1 MENIRNGEWMEI
13 LRRIFGN
20 STHLKLLLLFYND
33 NAYFDNIT
41 GLTKQLGKSHVTV
54 RKVVNDLVRA
64 GVLKELDIG
73 KSRVVML
80 NTDSPCTKAV
90 FQFLGEIKKIEEEK
104 RKETPKERLFKMY

>member
-1 MENIRNGEWMEI
+1 METVRW
-13 LRRIFGN
+13 IFGN
-20 STHLKLLLLFYND
+20 STHLKLLLLFYKNKE
-33 NAYFDNIT
+33 YFDNIT
-41 GLTKQLGKSHVTV
+41 GLTKRLGKSHVTV

-64 GVLKELDIG
+64 GVLREIDIG

>member
-1 MENIRNGEWMEI
+1 MENIGNGVWMET
-13 LRRIFGN
+13 LRQIFGN

-33 NAYFDNIT
+33 NTYFDNIT
-41 GLTKQLGKSHVTV
+41 GLTKKLGKSHVTV

-90 FQFLGEIKKIEEEK
+90 FQFLSEIEKIEEEK
-104 RKETPKERLFKMY
+104 QKETPKGRLFKVY

>member
-1 MENIRNGEWMEI
+1 MET
-13 LRRIFGN
+13 LRWIFGN

-41 GLTKQLGKSHVTV
+41 GLTKRLGMSHMTV
-54 RKVVNDLVRA
+54 RRVVNDLVRA
-64 GVLKELDIG
+64 GLLREIDIG

-90 FQFLGEIKKIEEEK
+90 FQFLSEIEKIEEEK
-104 RKETPKERLFKMY
+104 QKKIPKGRLFKVY